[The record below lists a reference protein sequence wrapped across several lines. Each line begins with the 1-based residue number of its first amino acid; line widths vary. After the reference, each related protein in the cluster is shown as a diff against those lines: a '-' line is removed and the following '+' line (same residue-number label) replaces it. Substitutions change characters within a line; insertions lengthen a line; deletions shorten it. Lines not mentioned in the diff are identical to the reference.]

1 MAQRAR
7 VSPFGYGIAIASV
20 AIAFVLRML
29 TAPFLLEHAP
39 LLSFV
44 AAILVSAAYG
54 GLGPGLLAT
63 ALSVFAAGRFYAPL
77 NSFRVDDPADSANL
91 ALFASVGVL
100 TSVLCEK
107 LHRYRANAARQA
119 GLLEQ
124 VHDAIITWRRNGTIQ
139 YWNAAAERLYGIP
152 ERDAVGRNIHELLRT
167 VHERGLSSVLRTLE
181 EQGEWSGELTQQTRG
196 GNPVEVSSRMV
207 MLEER
212 GDGLVIEVNRDI
224 SDRRRRE
231 QLESEALRR
240 RTAVYELI
248 ERLQHARSASD
259 VYGAALVAIRDA
271 LRCSRASI
279 LLFDGAG
286 VMRFVASAGLSEGYR
301 RAVDGHSPWKP
312 DARDPEPIVVPD
324 LAAAEMEEPLRK
336 VIRDEGISALAFV
349 PLISEDRLIGKFMAY
364 FDAPHEFSREEIDA
378 ALAVARELAFGIQ
391 RARAEELLRAGEE
404 RLAREAAALERLN
417 EHFADLW
424 RAATLEDGLQLIL
437 DAAIELLGAERGN
450 VQLWDSGS
458 DCLRIAAQ
466 RGFQPEFLEHFRDI
480 RPGHPSVC
488 GQASRD
494 AVRSVVGDVE
504 AESRLAVTLPV
515 FRAAGVRAV
524 QSTPLRHWDGTPI
537 GMVSTHWSVPHVPAE
552 QELRRLDL
560 YLRTA
565 TDFIVRCR
573 ADEALRREVGERQ
586 RTESRLRERA
596 EELETILRAA
606 PAPIWIAH
614 DPECRRVTGN
624 AAAARLVGVRPEQNV
639 SATPHEPGPR
649 PFVEFRDGAPIPS
662 DELPLQMAARRGA
675 EVAGAEIEMVLENG
689 ESRYIYGNAAPL
701 RHADGSIRGSVG
713 AFMDVTELKKAT
725 AALQENDR
733 RKNEFLATLGHEL
746 RNPLAPLTTGLELL
760 RRLGLPEDA
769 ENVRGMME
777 RQVGAMARLVDDLLD
792 VNRITTGRLKL
803 QRERVPLST
812 VLQRAIE
819 TVRPLVEER
828 AHRLSVSIEE
838 DVPLDA
844 DPTRLCQV
852 FVALL
857 NNAAKY
863 TDSGGTIAVETR
875 REGPAVVVTVRDSGR
890 GIAASEIPNLFQ
902 MFART
907 SRAVESGEPGL
918 GVGLSLARSLVEMHG
933 GTVDGRSDGPGR
945 GCEFRVR
952 LPVAS
957 AATLAAVP
965 AAERRR
971 PLPAGLRVL
980 VVDDN
985 KDAAASLALL
995 LETMGND
1002 VRTAHDGEQAAVV
1015 ASEFQPDVALLDI
1028 GMPKL
1033 DGYEA
1038 ARRIRRESNGRPV
1051 RLVALTGYGQESDR
1065 RKSQEA
1071 GFDRHLVKPL
1081 RPQVLLDLLAE
1092 IERGET
1098 LSPRPPG

>member
-1 MAQRAR
+1 M
-7 VSPFGYGIAIASV
+7 FGYGVAVASV

-39 LLSFV
+39 LLAFV

-77 NSFRVDDPADSANL
+77 NSFRVDDSADAANL
-91 ALFASVGVL
+91 ALFAGVGVL
-100 TSVLCEK
+100 TSLLCEK

-124 VHDAIITWRRNGTIQ
+124 VHDAIITWRPAGAIQ

-152 ERDAVGRNIHELLRT
+152 RSEAAGRNVHELLRT
-167 VHERGLSSVLRTLE
+167 VHERGFSSVLRTLE
-181 EQGEWSGELTQQTRG
+181 EQGEWSGELTQQTRAG
-196 GNPVEVSSRMV
+196 RPVEVSSRMV
-207 MLEER
+207 MLEQR
-212 GDGLVIEVNRDI
+212 GRAVVLEVDRDI
-224 SDRRRRE
+224 SERRRRE
-231 QLESEALRR
+231 ELEAEALRR
-240 RTAVYELI
+240 RAAVYELI
-248 ERLQHARSASD
+248 ERLQHARSASE

-271 LRCSRASI
+271 LRCTRASI
-279 LLFDGAG
+279 LLFDVDG

-312 DARDPEPIVVPD
+312 DARDPEPVVVPD
-324 LAAAEMEEPLRK
+324 LAAADMDEPLRS
-336 VIRDEGISALAFV
+336 VIRDEGIAALAFV

-364 FDAPHEFSREEIDA
+364 FDAPHEFGREETDA

-391 RARAEELLRAGEE
+391 RARSDELLRASEE

-417 EHFADLW
+417 EHSADLW
-424 RAATLEDGLQLIL
+424 RAATLEDGLQRIL
-437 DAAIELLGAERGN
+437 DATIELLGAERGD
-450 VQLWDSGS
+450 VQLWDSES
-458 DCLRIAAQ
+458 DSLRIAAQ
-466 RGFQPEFLEHFRDI
+466 RGFEPEFLDHFREV
-480 RPGHPSVC
+480 RPGHPSAC

-494 AVRSVVGDVE
+494 ALRSVVGDVE
-504 AESRLAVTLPV
+504 AEPRLAVTVPV
-515 FRAAGVRAV
+515 FRRAGVRAV

-537 GMVSTHWSVPHVPAE
+537 GMVSTHWSVPHMPAQ

-573 ADEALRREVGERQ
+573 ADEALRREVVERQ
-586 RTESRLRERA
+586 RAETRLQERA
-596 EELETILRAA
+596 GELET
-606 PAPIWIAH
+606 
-614 DPECRRVTGN
+614 
-624 AAAARLVGVRPEQNV
+624 
-639 SATPHEPGPR
+639 
-649 PFVEFRDGAPIPS
+649 
-662 DELPLQMAARRGA
+662 
-675 EVAGAEIEMVLENG
+675 
-689 ESRYIYGNAAPL
+689 
-701 RHADGSIRGSVG
+701 
-713 AFMDVTELKKAT
+713 AT
-725 AALQENDR
+725 AKLRENDR

-792 VNRITTGRLKL
+792 VNRITTGRLRL
-803 QRERVPLST
+803 QRERLPLST

-819 TVRPLVEER
+819 TTRPLVEER

-844 DPTRLCQV
+844 DPTRLSQV

-875 REGPAVVVTVRDSGR
+875 RDGPAVVVTVRDSGR

-933 GTVDGRSDGPGR
+933 GTIDGRSDGPGR

-957 AATLAAVP
+957 PEALAAAP
-965 AAERRR
+965 ASEKRR
-971 PLPAGLRVL
+971 PLAAGLRVL

-985 KDAAASLALL
+985 RDAAASLALL

-1002 VRTAHDGEQAAVV
+1002 VRTAHDGEQAALV

-1081 RPQVLLDLLAE
+1081 RPQALLDLLAE

-1098 LSPRPPG
+1098 LSPRLPG

>member
-1 MAQRAR
+1 MVQRAR
-7 VSPFGYGIAIASV
+7 VSLFGYGVAVASV
-20 AIAFVLRML
+20 TIAFVLRVI

-39 LLSFV
+39 LLAFV
-44 AAILVSAAYG
+44 AAILVTAAYG

-63 ALSVFAAGRFYAPL
+63 GLSVFAAGRFYAPL
-77 NSFRVDDPADSANL
+77 NSFQVDDPADAANL
-91 ALFASVGVL
+91 ALFAGVGVL
-100 TSVLCEK
+100 TSLLCEK

-124 VHDAIITWRRNGTIQ
+124 VHDAIITWRPDGAIQ
-139 YWNAAAERLYGIP
+139 YWNAAAERQYGIP
-152 ERDAVGRNIHELLRT
+152 RSDAAGRNVHELLRT
-167 VHERGLSSVLRTLE
+167 VHDRGFSSVLRTLE
-181 EQGEWSGELTQQTRG
+181 EQGEWSGELTQRTRA

-212 GDGLVIEVNRDI
+212 GSAVVLEVDRDI

-231 QLESEALRR
+231 ELESEALRR

-248 ERLQHARSASD
+248 ERLQHARSASE

-279 LLFDGAG
+279 LLFDGDG

-324 LAAAEMEEPLRK
+324 LVAADMDESLRS
-336 VIRDEGISALAFV
+336 VIRGEGIAALAFV
-349 PLISEDRLIGKFMAY
+349 PLISEDRLIGKIMAY

-391 RARAEELLRAGEE
+391 RARADELLRASEE
-404 RLAREAAALERLN
+404 RLAREAVALERLN
-417 EHFADLW
+417 EHSADLW
-424 RAATLEDGLQLIL
+424 RAATLEDGLQRIL

-450 VQLWDSGS
+450 VQLWDSES
-458 DCLRIAAQ
+458 DSLRIAAQ
-466 RGFQPEFLEHFRDI
+466 RGFEPEFLEHFREV
-480 RPGHPSVC
+480 RAGHPSVC

-494 AVRSVVGDVE
+494 ARRSVVGDVE
-504 AESRLAVTLPV
+504 AEPRLAVTVPV

-537 GMVSTHWSVPHVPAE
+537 GMVSTYWSVPHMPAG
-552 QELRRLDL
+552 QELHRLDL

-573 ADEALRREVGERQ
+573 ADEALRREIEERQ
-586 RTESRLRERA
+586 LTETRLQERA
-596 EELETILRAA
+596 GELET
-606 PAPIWIAH
+606 
-614 DPECRRVTGN
+614 
-624 AAAARLVGVRPEQNV
+624 
-639 SATPHEPGPR
+639 
-649 PFVEFRDGAPIPS
+649 
-662 DELPLQMAARRGA
+662 
-675 EVAGAEIEMVLENG
+675 
-689 ESRYIYGNAAPL
+689 
-701 RHADGSIRGSVG
+701 
-713 AFMDVTELKKAT
+713 AT
-725 AALQENDR
+725 AKLRENDR

-792 VNRITTGRLKL
+792 VNRITTGRLRL
-803 QRERVPLST
+803 QRERLPLSM

-828 AHRLSVSIEE
+828 EHRLSVSIEE

-863 TDSGGTIAVETR
+863 TDSGGAIAVETR
-875 REGPAVVVTVRDSGR
+875 RHGPAVVVTVRDSGR

-933 GTVDGRSDGPGR
+933 GTIDGRSDGPGR

-952 LPVAS
+952 LPVAPPE
-957 AATLAAVP
+957 ALAAAP
-965 AAERRR
+965 ASEKRR
-971 PLPAGLRVL
+971 LLAAGLRVL

-985 KDAAASLALL
+985 RDAAASLALL

-1051 RLVALTGYGQESDR
+1051 RLIALTGYGQEGDR

-1081 RPQVLLDLLAE
+1081 RPQALLDLLAE